1 MDDLNSFAVS
11 LHDSVQAIHDSLQ
24 PVKPKQQQQQQQQKL
39 LQHPPVHILN
49 PFGQTNTPGLL
60 AISGIKIYKTHKI
73 SFKIHSIYV
82 NLSL

>member
-24 PVKPKQQQQQQQQKL
+24 PVKQKQQQPQQQQQQQQQKL
-39 LQHPPVHILN
+39 KQHPPVHILN

-60 AISGIKIYKTHKI
+60 AISGINKYTIYSI
-73 SFKIHSIYV
+73 SFISF
-82 NLSL
+82 